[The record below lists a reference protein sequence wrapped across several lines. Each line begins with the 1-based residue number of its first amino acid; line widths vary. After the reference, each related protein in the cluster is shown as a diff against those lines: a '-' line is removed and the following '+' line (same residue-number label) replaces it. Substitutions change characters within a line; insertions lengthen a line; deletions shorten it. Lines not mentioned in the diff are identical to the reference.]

1 MSIILADYDL
11 ADDAETERRMAG
23 PDLDVCVH
31 REGQEVHSGIREE
44 ATALI
49 VFGSAKPLGFE
60 PGTLPNARIVVR
72 LGVGYDNLDLA
83 GWAALGVPVCNV
95 PDYGTSEVADH
106 AIGLMLALRRG
117 LCTYHGRLQ
126 EDLTAWDPGAAP
138 LVRRLRGGTFGVVGM
153 GRIGIAT
160 AQRARAFGMRIAFH
174 DPFVP
179 SGLEIALDAERHAS
193 LANLFAASDV
203 VSLHVP
209 GGPATA
215 GLVDAIAL
223 AAARPG
229 LVIVNTARGSVLDI
243 GALNDA
249 MRRGIVAGAALD
261 VLPEEP
267 PSGEGGLFAAFR
279 QREPWLEGRLVVT
292 PHAAFYSPESL
303 ADLRRKAMETVLDY
317 LHKGR
322 LRNCVNGIDKQRG

>member
-1 MSIILADYDL
+1 MTIILADYDL
-11 ADDAETERRMAG
+11 ADDAETERRIAG
-23 PDLDVCVH
+23 PEVSVHVH
-31 REGQEVHSGIREE
+31 RQGEPVPPRVREE

-49 VFGSAKPLGFE
+49 VFGSAPPVGFE
-60 PGTLPNARIVVR
+60 PGSLPRTRIVVR

-83 GWAALGVPVCNV
+83 GWAGLGVPVCNV

-117 LCTYHGRLQ
+117 LCAYHGRLQ
-126 EDLTAWDPGAAP
+126 EDLSAWNPGAPP

-153 GRIGIAT
+153 GRIGIAA

-179 SGLEIALDAERHAS
+179 SGLEIALDAERHAR
-193 LANLFAASDV
+193 LEDLFAASDV

-215 GLVDAIAL
+215 GLVGAAVL
-223 AAARPG
+223 ASARPG
-229 LVIVNTARGSVLDI
+229 LVLVNTARGSVVDI
-243 GALNDA
+243 EALGEA
-249 MRRGIVAGAALD
+249 IRRGSVGGAALD

-267 PSGEGGLFAAFR
+267 PSGRDGLMAAFR
-279 QREPWLEGRLVVT
+279 RREPWLEGRLVLT
-292 PHAAFYSPESL
+292 PHAAFYAPESL

-317 LHKGR
+317 LGEGR
-322 LRNCVNGIDKQRG
+322 LRNCVNGVAPAQV

>member
-11 ADDAETERRMAG
+11 ADDAETERRLAG
-23 PDLDVCVH
+23 PDLAIHVH
-31 REGQEVHSGIREE
+31 REGEVVARATRDE
-44 ATALI
+44 ANALV
-49 VFGSAKPLGFE
+49 VFGAARPVGFE
-60 PGTLPNARIVVR
+60 PGTLPSVKIVVR

-106 AIGLMLALRRG
+106 AIGLMLMLRRG
-117 LCTYHGRLQ
+117 LCTYHGRLKD
-126 EDLTAWDPGAAP
+126 DLAAWDPGAPP

-179 SGLEIALDAERHAS
+179 SGLEIALDAQRHAS
-193 LANLFAASDV
+193 LADLFAASDV

-215 GLVDAIAL
+215 GLVDARVL
-223 AAARPG
+223 ASARRG
-229 LVIVNTARGSVLDI
+229 LVLINTARGSVVDI
-243 GALNDA
+243 AALEDA
-249 MRRGIVAGAALD
+249 MRRGIVAGAGLD

-279 QREPWLEGRLVVT
+279 RREPWLEGRLVLT

-317 LHKGR
+317 LREGR
-322 LRNCVNGIDKQRG
+322 LRNCVNGVEPQLG